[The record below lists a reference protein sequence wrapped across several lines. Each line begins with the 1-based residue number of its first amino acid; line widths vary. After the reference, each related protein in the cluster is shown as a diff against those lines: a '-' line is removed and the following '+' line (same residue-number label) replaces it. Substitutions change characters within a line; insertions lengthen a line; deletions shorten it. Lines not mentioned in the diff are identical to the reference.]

1 VTTAAI
7 SSDTQMKCIRIGTR
21 RSMLALTQ
29 TGHVAEAIRAANKN
43 VTTELVEI
51 VTTGDETVGPLLD
64 VGGKGLFTEQLEDAL
79 RDGSIDMAVHS
90 AKDVPTYLDDDLEI
104 SSVPL
109 RADARDAIVTAEG
122 LDLREL
128 AGEASVGTGSLRRRA
143 QVLAW
148 RPDVSVVPIRGNIET
163 RMNSA
168 LPGSDRPL
176 DAVILAMAGLIRA
189 GLTEKYAANIRPL
202 IDVMP
207 AAGQGAL
214 AIETL
219 VGNEEIAPI
228 LAPVN
233 DPDSF
238 EALAA
243 ERAVLFALQADCHSC
258 IAVHFR
264 RLEGKW
270 MGAAMVAREDG
281 SGLIKDI
288 EVGGGGAGQL
298 AGLLATRLRDKG
310 AMELLHQQ

>member
-1 VTTAAI
+1 
-7 SSDTQMKCIRIGTR
+7 
-21 RSMLALTQ
+21 MLALTQ
-29 TGHVAEAIRAANKN
+29 SRHVADAIRTANKN

-104 SSVPL
+104 SAVPL
-109 RADARDAIVTAEG
+109 RADPRDALVTSGG
-122 LDLREL
+122 LDLRDL
-128 AGEASVGTGSLRRRA
+128 PDGATVGTGSLRRRA
-143 QVLAW
+143 QVMAW
-148 RPDVSVVPIRGNIET
+148 RNDVTVVPIRGNIET
-163 RMNSA
+163 RLLRA
-168 LPGSDRPL
+168 LPDSDRKL
-176 DAVILAMAGLIRA
+176 DAVVLAMAGLIRG
-189 GLTEKYAANIRPL
+189 GLTEKYAGHIRPL
-202 IDVMP
+202 VDIMP

-219 VGNEEIAPI
+219 VGNEDIAPI

-238 EALAA
+238 EALHA
-243 ERAVLFALQADCHSC
+243 ERAVLAALEADCHSC

-270 MGAAMVAREDG
+270 IGTSMVAREDG
-281 SGLIKDI
+281 VDLIKEMD
-288 EVGGGGAGQL
+288 VGGGPALEL
-298 AGLLATRLRDKG
+298 AKKLAATLRAKG
-310 AMELLHQQ
+310 AMELLHEE

>member
-1 VTTAAI
+1 
-7 SSDTQMKCIRIGTR
+7 MKCIRIGTR

-29 TGHVAEAIRAANKN
+29 SGHVAAAIRAANEN

-79 RDGSIDMAVHS
+79 RNGSIDMAVHS

-104 SSVPL
+104 SAVPL
-109 RADARDAIVTAEG
+109 RADPRDAIVTAAG

-128 AGEASVGTGSLRRRA
+128 PGGATVGTGSLRRRA
-143 QVLAW
+143 QVMNW
-148 RPDVSVVPIRGNIET
+148 RSDVSVVPIRGNIET
-163 RMNSA
+163 RMQRA

-176 DAVILAMAGLIRA
+176 DAVVLAMAGLVRA
-189 GLTEKYAANIRPL
+189 GLTEKYPANIRPL
-202 IDVMP
+202 IDIMP

-219 VGNEEIAPI
+219 VGNGEIAPV
-228 LAPVN
+228 LAPIN
-233 DPDSF
+233 DPNSL
-238 EALAA
+238 EALNA
-243 ERAVLFALQADCHSC
+243 ERAVLFDLQADCHSC

-264 RLEGKW
+264 RLEDKW

-281 SGLIKDI
+281 SGLIKEID
-288 EVGGGGAGQL
+288 VGGGAAGDL
-298 AGLLATRLRDKG
+298 ADTLAQKLRAKG
-310 AMELLHQQ
+310 AMDLLHQ

>member
-1 VTTAAI
+1 
-7 SSDTQMKCIRIGTR
+7 
-21 RSMLALTQ
+21 MLALTQ
-29 TGHVAEAIRAANKN
+29 SGYVADAIRGANKN

-104 SSVPL
+104 SAVPL
-109 RADARDAIVTAEG
+109 RLDARDALVTAAG

-128 AGEASVGTGSLRRRA
+128 AGQATIGTGSLRRRA
-143 QVLAW
+143 QVINW
-148 RPDVSVVPIRGNIET
+148 RSDVSVVPIRGNIET
-163 RMNSA
+163 RMNRA

-176 DAVILAMAGLIRA
+176 DAVVLAMAGLIRG
-189 GLTEKYAANIRPL
+189 GLLAKHPGAIRPL
-202 IDVMP
+202 IDIMP

-214 AIETL
+214 AIETR
-219 VGNEEIAPI
+219 VGNQEIAPI
-228 LAPVN
+228 LARIN
-233 DPDSF
+233 DPDSL
-238 EALAA
+238 EALSA
-243 ERAVLFALQADCHSC
+243 ERAVLAALQADCHSC

-270 MGAAMVAREDG
+270 MGASMVAREDG

-288 EVGGGGAGQL
+288 EVGADTASKL
-298 AGLLATRLRDKG
+298 AELLVAKLRAKG
-310 AMELLHQQ
+310 AMKLLHK

>member
-1 VTTAAI
+1 
-7 SSDTQMKCIRIGTR
+7 
-21 RSMLALTQ
+21 MLALTQ
-29 TGHVAEAIRAANKN
+29 SGHVADAISAANKN

-90 AKDVPTYLDDDLEI
+90 AKDVPTYLDDDLEV

-109 RADARDAIVTAEG
+109 RLDARDALVTSAG

-128 AGEASVGTGSLRRRA
+128 AGQATVGTGSLRRRA
-143 QVLAW
+143 QVLNW
-148 RPDVSVVPIRGNIET
+148 RSDVSVVPIRGNIET
-163 RMNSA
+163 RMNRA

-176 DAVILAMAGLIRA
+176 DAVVLAMAGLIRG
-189 GLTEKYAANIRPL
+189 GLVEKHPGAIRPL
-202 IDVMP
+202 LDIMP

-214 AIETL
+214 AIETR
-219 VGNEEIAPI
+219 VGNQEIAPI
-228 LAPVN
+228 LARIN
-233 DPDSF
+233 DPDSL
-238 EALAA
+238 EALSA
-243 ERAVLFALQADCHSC
+243 ERAVLAALEADCHSC

-281 SGLIKDI
+281 SGLIKDVD
-288 EVGGGGAGQL
+288 VGAEAADKL
-298 AGLLATRLRDKG
+298 AELLVAKLRAKG
-310 AMELLHQQ
+310 AMKLLHD

>member
-1 VTTAAI
+1 
-7 SSDTQMKCIRIGTR
+7 
-21 RSMLALTQ
+21 MLAMTQ
-29 TGHVAEAIRAANKN
+29 SGHVAEAIRAANKN

-90 AKDVPTYLDDDLEI
+90 AKDVPTYLDDDLTI
-104 SSVPL
+104 SAVPL
-109 RADARDAIVTAEG
+109 RADARDALVTGDG

-128 AGEASVGTGSLRRRA
+128 SGGATVGTGSLRRRA

-148 RPDVSVVPIRGNIET
+148 RSDVTVVPIRGNIET
-163 RMNSA
+163 RLQRA
-168 LPGSDRPL
+168 LSGSDRKL
-176 DAVILAMAGLIRA
+176 DAVVLAMAGLVRG
-189 GLTEKYAANIRPL
+189 GLTEKYARHIRPL
-202 IDVMP
+202 VDIMP

-219 VGNEEIAPI
+219 AGNDGVAPI
-228 LAPVN
+228 LAPIN

-238 EALAA
+238 EALHA
-243 ERAVLFALQADCHSC
+243 ERAVLFALEADCHSC

-270 MGAAMVAREDG
+270 MGTSMVAREDG
-281 SGLIKDI
+281 SGMIKEID
-288 EVGGGGAGQL
+288 VSSGPASGL
-298 AGLLATRLRDKG
+298 AGKLAATLRSKG
-310 AMELLHQQ
+310 AMELLHE